1 MDRLKEI
8 YEIQDKFTKKF
19 FEKKGLTLDDIKNDK
34 ELKIKWNKEYILAL
48 SKEVYEVLDE
58 IDWKSHTTKITED
71 VDDNILEECVDVM
84 KYLLGLMQLNGFSID
99 DIYSKFKDKSNV
111 VEAKFTQ
118 EETMNKIKKS
128 SKPIAFI
135 DIDGVLADWPGGFLE
150 FVSKELGKTFTT
162 ITQFKNDIPKKQQYQ
177 LKSNYRTS
185 GKKAELDVLDGAKE
199 FMQSICHEYSIV
211 LLTARPYKKY
221 FRIYSDTLKWLA
233 DNDICYDAIMFDEEK
248 EKYIINNFE
257 PEQVAFCV
265 DDDISNA
272 NKLSDNGFKVY
283 LRKNL
288 GIYSEDTLSR
298 KLNSG
303 IEILNGNILELK
315 YIHESN

>member
-1 MDRLKEI
+1 MDKLEEI
-8 YEIQDKFTKKF
+8 YEIQYKFTKSF
-19 FEKKGLTLDDIKNDK
+19 FEKKGLTLEDVMNNK

-71 VDDNILEECVDVM
+71 VNDNILEECVDVM

-99 DIYSKFKDKSNV
+99 DIY
-111 VEAKFTQ
+111 A
-118 EETMNKIKKS
+118 
-128 SKPIAFI
+128 
-135 DIDGVLADWPGGFLE
+135 
-150 FVSKELGKTFTT
+150 
-162 ITQFKNDIPKKQQYQ
+162 KKQQYK
-177 LKSNYRTS
+177 LKSQYRTS
-185 GKKAELDVLDGAKE
+185 GAKAELDVLSGAKE
-199 FMQSICHEYSIV
+199 FMKSICDKYSIV

-233 DNDICYDAIMFDEEK
+233 DNEICYDAIMFDEEK

-288 GIYSEDTLSR
+288 GIYSEDTLNR

-303 IEILNGNILELK
+303 IEILNGNIVELL
-315 YIHESN
+315 YRHEAN